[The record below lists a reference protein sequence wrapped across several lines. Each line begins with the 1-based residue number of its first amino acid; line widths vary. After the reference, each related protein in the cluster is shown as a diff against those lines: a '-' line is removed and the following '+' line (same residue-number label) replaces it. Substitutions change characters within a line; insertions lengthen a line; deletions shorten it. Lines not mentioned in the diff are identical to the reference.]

1 MKRIA
6 FVGPSGQE
14 KQRYLMRCRGIIP
27 SQEKHRPWNLMIMAI
42 LIRRVNILAI
52 PAGITP

>member
-6 FVGPSGQE
+6 FVGTVGAG

-42 LIRRVNILAI
+42 LIHRVNILAI